1 LQIWYLS
8 LFLPLIAACSTQ
20 IDSYATAQDET
31 QVMGTTLDVIVYR
44 PKAEEGQI
52 QGDLE
57 AALSS
62 VKSIDRSMSLYKDDS
77 ELVALNAKAG
87 THNIALSR
95 PMAKVLSASRFFA
108 NLSSGAFDVTI
119 QPIVDLWGFYE
130 VKEATVPPQ
139 EEIDRIL
146 TTVGMDHF
154 SLDLTAGI
162 ISLESET
169 QIDLGAIAKGYAVDQ
184 AIGVLQA
191 RGVSAALVN
200 LGGTIRVFGNSKIKR
215 KWAVGVRHP
224 RKNRLIGEV
233 RLANGAISTSGDYDR
248 FFEVDGER
256 YSHIIDPRSGHPSQ
270 GMTALTVI
278 ASTATAADALSTAAF
293 VLGPRDGME
302 LLARCD
308 AVEGL
313 LVEHAATNEID
324 QLDLASRVLV
334 TGGIQKRKMLVFE
347 SYSNTTISGYSS
359 KGKNR
364 NLPNLDC
371 EWTYGL
377 E

>member
-1 LQIWYLS
+1 MQIWYFS

-20 IDSYATAQDET
+20 IDSYVAAQDET
-31 QVMGTTLDVIVYR
+31 WVMGTTLDVIVYR
-44 PKAEEGQI
+44 PKAEEGQT

-62 VKSIDRSMSLYKDDS
+62 VKSIDRSMSLYRDDS
-77 ELVALNAKAG
+77 ELVALNSKAG

-95 PMAKVLSASRFFA
+95 PMANILSASVFFA
-108 NLSSGAFDVTI
+108 NLSNGAFDVTI

-130 VKEATVPPQ
+130 VEEAAVPPQ
-139 EEIDRIL
+139 EEITRIL
-146 TTVGMDHF
+146 NTVGMEHF
-154 SLDLTAGI
+154 ALDLTARI
-162 ISLESET
+162 VSLESET

-184 AIGVLQA
+184 AIEVLQA

-200 LGGTIRVFGNSKIKR
+200 LGGTIRVFGNSKMNREWI
-215 KWAVGVRHP
+215 VGVKHP
-224 RKNRLIGEV
+224 RKNRLLGEV
-233 RLANGAISTSGDYDR
+233 RLVNGAISTSGDYDR

-256 YSHIIDPRSGHPSQ
+256 YSHIIDPRSGYPSE
-270 GMTALTVI
+270 GMTGLTVI

-308 AVEGL
+308 AIEGL
-313 LVEHAATNEID
+313 LVEHASRNETG
-324 QLDLASRVLV
+324 QLGSALRVLA
-334 TGGIQKRKMLVFE
+334 TGGIQKHERLVFD
-347 SYSNTTISGYSS
+347 SYSNTTISGYSNN
-359 KGKNR
+359 GKNSGP
-364 NLPNLDC
+364 PNLDC
-371 EWTYGL
+371 EWGYGL